1 MMQEIVQ
8 EHSTS
13 FVIDNVEEEATNPA
27 PTREKRTIPP
37 GTYDVQVQLI
47 RPNVYPDK
55 KGFKKQ
61 MLPLEIID
69 GEYEGDWI
77 TLYLWLNN
85 QDSVDGKKRDGVSRS
100 MVAKIAKALGITQMK
115 DFHDIAGK
123 FVTVQYGPNARGYN
137 EILDVAPM
145 GQANA
150 VKPAS
155 EGNGKSDD
163 IPF

>member
-13 FVIDNVEEEATNPA
+13 FVIDNVEEVATESG
-27 PTREKRTIPP
+27 TREKRKVPP

-55 KGFKKQ
+55 KGFKQQ
-61 MLPLEIID
+61 MLPLEILD

-100 MVAKIAKALGITQMK
+100 KVAKIAKALGITQMK

-123 FVTVQYGPNARGYN
+123 FVTVEYGPNARGYN
-137 EILDVAPM
+137 EILDVVPM
-145 GQANA
+145 GQAKSA
-150 VKPAS
+150 EPA
-155 EGNGKSDD
+155 GKTDGKSDD

>member
-13 FVIDNVEEEATNPA
+13 FVIDNVEEVATESGI
-27 PTREKRTIPP
+27 REKRKVPAA
-37 GTYDVQVQLI
+37 TYDVQVQLI

-55 KGFKKQ
+55 KGFKQQ
-61 MLPLEIID
+61 MLPLEILD

-100 MVAKIAKALGITQMK
+100 KVAKIAKALGITQMK

-123 FVTVQYGPNARGYN
+123 FVTVEYGPNARGYN
-137 EILDVAPM
+137 EILDVVPM
-145 GQANA
+145 GQAKSA
-150 VKPAS
+150 EPVS
-155 EGNGKSDD
+155 EPNGKSDD

>member
-13 FVIDNVEEEATNPA
+13 FVIDNVEEVATESG
-27 PTREKRTIPP
+27 TREKRKVPP

-55 KGFKKQ
+55 KGFKQQ
-61 MLPLEIID
+61 MLPLEILD
-69 GEYEGDWI
+69 GQYEGEWI
-77 TLYLWLNN
+77 KLYLWLNN

-100 MVAKIAKALGITQMK
+100 KVAKIAKALGITQMK

-123 FVTVQYGPNARGYN
+123 FVTVEYGPNARGYN
-137 EILDVAPM
+137 EILDVVPM
-145 GQANA
+145 GQAKSA
-150 VKPAS
+150 EPAS
-155 EGNGKSDD
+155 DTDGKSDD

>member
-1 MMQEIVQ
+1 MGSM
-8 EHSTS
+8 
-13 FVIDNVEEEATNPA
+13 
-27 PTREKRTIPP
+27 K
-37 GTYDVQVQLI
+37 
-47 RPNVYPDK
+47 
-55 KGFKKQ
+55 
-61 MLPLEIID
+61 
-69 GEYEGDWI
+69 DWI

-100 MVAKIAKALGITQMK
+100 KVAKIAKALGITQMK

-145 GQANA
+145 GQAKSA
-150 VKPAS
+150 ETVS
-155 EGNGKSDD
+155 DTDGKSDD

>member
-1 MMQEIVQ
+1 MQEIVQ

-13 FVIDNVEEEATNPA
+13 FVIDNVEEVATESG
-27 PTREKRTIPP
+27 TREKRKVPP

-55 KGFKKQ
+55 KGFKQQ
-61 MLPLEIID
+61 MLPLEILD

-100 MVAKIAKALGITQMK
+100 KVAKIAKALGITQMK

-123 FVTVQYGPNARGYN
+123 FVTVEYGPNARGYN
-137 EILDVAPM
+137 EIVDGVPM
-145 GQANA
+145 GQTKSAEP
-150 VKPAS
+150 KS
-155 EGNGKSDD
+155 EPNGKSDD

>member
-13 FVIDNVEEEATNPA
+13 FVIDNVDEVATESG
-27 PTREKRTIPP
+27 TREKVKVPA

-55 KGFKKQ
+55 KGFKQQ
-61 MLPLEIID
+61 MLPLEILD
-69 GEYEGDWI
+69 GQYEGEWI
-77 TLYLWLNN
+77 KLYLWLNN

-100 MVAKIAKALGITQMK
+100 KVAKIAKALGITQMK

-123 FVTVQYGPNARGYN
+123 FVTVEYGPNARGYN
-137 EILDVAPM
+137 EILDVVPM

>member
-13 FVIDNVEEEATNPA
+13 FVIDNVEEVATESGI
-27 PTREKRTIPP
+27 REKRKVPA

-55 KGFKKQ
+55 KGFKQQ
-61 MLPLEIID
+61 MLPLEILD

-100 MVAKIAKALGITQMK
+100 KVAKIAKALGITQMK

-123 FVTVQYGPNARGYN
+123 FVTVEYGPNARGYN
-137 EILDVAPM
+137 EILDVVPM
-145 GQANA
+145 GQAKSA
-150 VKPAS
+150 EPKS
-155 EGNGKSDD
+155 EPSGKSDD